1 MKVLF
6 WYIILYKILVYYF
19 AISIGAQDKVIK
31 NLQIELNETREKV
44 EYVNKY
50 YKEKYKEL
58 KKLLGL
64 EIDIDKVANKLPKK
78 GMFSNILKFSYLY
91 ILSY

>member
-1 MKVLF
+1 M
-6 WYIILYKILVYYF
+6 
-19 AISIGAQDKVIK
+19 IK
-31 NLQIELNETREKV
+31 NLQTELNETREKL

-64 EIDIDKVANKLPKK
+64 EIEIDKVANKLPKK
-78 GMFSNILKFSYLY
+78 GLY
-91 ILSY
+91 NKKYIV

>member
-1 MKVLF
+1 
-6 WYIILYKILVYYF
+6 
-19 AISIGAQDKVIK
+19 
-31 NLQIELNETREKV
+31 
-44 EYVNKY
+44 VNKY

-78 GMFSNILKFSYLY
+78 GFY
-91 ILSY
+91 